1 MREVEERS
9 RRVKDIVRN
18 RNYRQA
24 VDVIEREVKRLE
36 ADDKPRARV
45 RFPRDDGDIEIDVGG
60 IVDFARSMLPKA
72 SIEAEDLQD
81 GGTRRGIKT
90 EKIGSTAR
98 GFVDL
103 DEDGN
108 PKGFGGT
115 IDSINDANVSVY
127 LGECEQ
133 SMSVTIGGKTVTFAR
148 NVCEDDKDEEEDDED
163 EEEDD
168 DRIGRSNIPG
178 LPGLPPGFTGQVC
191 MSYLQHNVINY
202 DGPLG
207 RGTTESRIEAR
218 AGSNKLDPPI
228 DSSYFD
234 WREQATKTISLKDFG
249 YTTGKILT
257 DFILKEREKYNL
269 SHHQPIIYCYYSVD
283 SAGMAPLRNRPRVY
297 HRWIKRPRWSYL
309 SYLLEYYESAFVSPE
324 FYGPNTLNPT
334 VKCYWLYEHGY
345 FVGFYGKGHPN
356 HSCKLIN
363 NYQPEPPPSLP
374 ILPDDMDKNCC
385 EELIKMTREIHKA
398 LGVRKLLEKNFQ
410 VPSNM
415 MIPEGKGNHVNKD
428 YLEIMS
434 DLFKT
439 IDNYGFDAPVTVTVQ
454 DTNKAQKGDQSIEL
468 KFSSLGAILKAQ
480 TELLI
485 ELKGDSANRLNI
497 QVRLAYMM
505 TRMYRTLA
513 KLYYRTSAI
522 LDGLGIP
529 IVSKVVTL
537 PIEFNVFGRKHW
549 GAGQGFGKDAKKGQ
563 EPKLDLNDEDTTE
576 SMLPDL
582 LEMHD
587 YEVEVDEFRA
597 KSNDLY
603 EVLIGI
609 AAKLRS

>member
-45 RFPRDDGDIEIDVGG
+45 RIPRDDGDIDIDVGG
-60 IVDFARSMLPKA
+60 MVDFARSMLPKA

-81 GGTRRGIKT
+81 GRTRRGIKT

-127 LGECEQ
+127 FGECEQ

-148 NVCEDDKDEEEDDED
+148 NVCEDDKEE
-163 EEEDD
+163 
-168 DRIGRSNIPG
+168 
-178 LPGLPPGFTGQVC
+178 
-191 MSYLQHNVINY
+191 
-202 DGPLG
+202 
-207 RGTTESRIEAR
+207 GTE
-218 AGSNKLDPPI
+218 GDKLDPSDDVDNDKPPNVEI
-228 DSSYFD
+228 PRPPAGYTGALVNVFLMKKVMYTWGFWTDLRQSG
-234 WREQATKTISLKDFG
+234 KDFLLGDKGSAMMGDDPVSSIQFIVDVVG
-249 YTTGKILT
+249 YEAIIPLGK
-257 DFILKEREKYNL
+257 
-269 SHHQPIIYCYYSVD
+269 
-283 SAGMAPLRNRPRVY
+283 APFGPLDDYVRAVRRSKGWSIQNPR
-297 HRWIKRPRWSYL
+297 
-309 SYLLEYYESAFVSPE
+309 F
-324 FYGPNTLNPT
+324 PT
-334 VKCYWLYEHGY
+334 VIKFNYGLTKAGSHSGWNAFLPSTQTRFVRFSRPFEIVSSTQRVRAAWLALSDPETGSPYSEY
-345 FVGFYGKGHPN
+345 LYLRTVFWELTYVGGSFP
-356 HSCKLIN
+356 SD

-374 ILPDDMDKNCC
+374 ILRSDMLQPSC
-385 EELIKMTREIHKA
+385 EDSTKMIREIHQA

-468 KFSSLGAILKAQ
+468 KFNSLGAILKAQ

-485 ELKGDSANRLNI
+485 
-497 QVRLAYMM
+497 
-505 TRMYRTLA
+505 
-513 KLYYRTSAI
+513 
-522 LDGLGIP
+522 
-529 IVSKVVTL
+529 
-537 PIEFNVFGRKHW
+537 
-549 GAGQGFGKDAKKGQ
+549 
-563 EPKLDLNDEDTTE
+563 
-576 SMLPDL
+576 
-582 LEMHD
+582 
-587 YEVEVDEFRA
+587 
-597 KSNDLY
+597 
-603 EVLIGI
+603 
-609 AAKLRS
+609 

>member
-9 RRVKDIVRN
+9 RRARDIVRN

-24 VDVIEREVKRLE
+24 IDVIEREVKRLE

-60 IVDFARSMLPKA
+60 IVEFAQAMKPKISA
-72 SIEAEDLQD
+72 EAEDLQD
-81 GGTRRGIKT
+81 GRTRRGIKA
-90 EKIGSTAR
+90 EKIGSTAH

-133 SMSVTIGGKTVTFAR
+133 TMSVTMFGKTVTFAR
-148 NVCEDDKDEEEDDED
+148 NVCEDDRDEEGDDNRRG
-163 EEEDD
+163 DD
-168 DRIGRSNIPG
+168 DTGASTSIGNLSVPG
-178 LPGLPPGFTGQVC
+178 PPLGFKGQLCTVYLRYIVEMGTGGTLYSEKSMLDSAASSTNSSQGAYFITGSPYGHPSKDIFITPLGETTTGGLRAMIASLREGKNLPPVGGLVHRYITVESIGIIKADAVPKIYHQWMLRYPSGSTRVEEYYMPVLVGVRDKETGK
-191 MSYLQHNVINY
+191 YI
-202 DGPLG
+202 
-207 RGTTESRIEAR
+207 
-218 AGSNKLDPPI
+218 
-228 DSSYFD
+228 
-234 WREQATKTISLKDFG
+234 FG
-249 YTTGKILT
+249 YL
-257 DFILKEREKYNL
+257 
-269 SHHQPIIYCYYSVD
+269 H
-283 SAGMAPLRNRPRVY
+283 A
-297 HRWIKRPRWSYL
+297 
-309 SYLLEYYESAFVSPE
+309 
-324 FYGPNTLNPT
+324 
-334 VKCYWLYEHGY
+334 YWLTRHSYY
-345 FVGFYGKGHPN
+345 LGFYSSNHPVYP
-356 HSCKLIN
+356 CRYVR

-374 ILPDDMDKNCC
+374 ILRDDMNKECC
-385 EELIKMTREIHKA
+385 DDLIKMTREIHKA
-398 LGVRKLLEKNFQ
+398 LGVRKLLDKSFQ
-410 VPSNM
+410 IPANM
-415 MIPEGKGNHVNKD
+415 MIPEGRGNHINKD

-454 DTNKAQKGDQSIEL
+454 DTNKAQEGDQSIEL
-468 KFSSLGAILKAQ
+468 KFNSLGAILKAQ

-497 QVRLAYMM
+497 QIRLAYIM

-529 IVSKVVTL
+529 IISKVVTL
-537 PIEFNVFGRKHW
+537 PIEFNVFGKKHW
-549 GAGQGFGKDAKKGQ
+549 GAGKGFGKDNKKGQ

-576 SMLPDL
+576 AMLPDL
-582 LEMHD
+582 LEIHD
-587 YEVEVDEFRA
+587 YEIEVDEFRA

>member
-1 MREVEERS
+1 
-9 RRVKDIVRN
+9 
-18 RNYRQA
+18 
-24 VDVIEREVKRLE
+24 
-36 ADDKPRARV
+36 
-45 RFPRDDGDIEIDVGG
+45 
-60 IVDFARSMLPKA
+60 MLPKA

-148 NVCEDDKDEEEDDED
+148 NVCEDDKDEETEGDEIETSED
-163 EEEDD
+163 ENE
-168 DRIGRSNIPG
+168 NK
-178 LPGLPPGFTGQVC
+178 PP
-191 MSYLQHNVINY
+191 
-202 DGPLG
+202 
-207 RGTTESRIEAR
+207 
-218 AGSNKLDPPI
+218 KLDIPRPPVGYEGSLGELYLVKLNAYI
-228 DSSYFD
+228 WGWSPTL
-234 WREQATKTISLKDFG
+234 TKDGRDFLAKGGGTISSKSDLIGSLEFSTYRYG
-249 YTTGKILT
+249 FESITFMGIVPAWEFRQYIVNLRRSLGLSTVNPILPVPIKSL
-257 DFILKEREKYNL
+257 FEMEYIEQNPGWYPERHSKSVSLFNR
-269 SHHQPIIYCYYSVD
+269 SHIRQPRPINTLVHSIIYNQREPETGNRISHQIYYRYISWQLD
-283 SAGMAPLRNRPRVY
+283 MRYLPFTSRP
-297 HRWIKRPRWSYL
+297 
-309 SYLLEYYESAFVSPE
+309 
-324 FYGPNTLNPT
+324 
-334 VKCYWLYEHGY
+334 
-345 FVGFYGKGHPN
+345 
-356 HSCKLIN
+356 
-363 NYQPEPPPSLP
+363 YQPEPPPSLP
-374 ILPDDMDKNCC
+374 ILRSDMLQPSC
-385 EELIKMTREIHKA
+385 EDSTKMIREIHQA
-398 LGVRKLLEKNFQ
+398 LGVRKLLDKSFQ

-415 MIPEGKGNHVNKD
+415 MIPEGKGNHANKD

>member
-36 ADDKPRARV
+36 ADDKSRVRV
-45 RFPRDDGDIEIDVGG
+45 RFPRDDGDIDIDVGG
-60 IVDFARSMLPKA
+60 MVDLAQSMLPKV
-72 SIEAEDLQD
+72 SVEVEDLQD
-81 GGTRRGIKT
+81 GRTRKGIKT
-90 EKIGSTAR
+90 EDIVTTTRA
-98 GFVDL
+98 FIDL
-103 DEDGN
+103 DEDGS
-108 PKGFGGT
+108 PKGLGGT
-115 IDSINDANVSVY
+115 IDSNNDANVSVY

-148 NVCEDDKDEEEDDED
+148 NVCEDDKDEGADGDEIETSED
-163 EEEDD
+163 EGEDK
-168 DRIGRSNIPG
+168 
-178 LPGLPPGFTGQVC
+178 PP
-191 MSYLQHNVINY
+191 
-202 DGPLG
+202 
-207 RGTTESRIEAR
+207 
-218 AGSNKLDPPI
+218 KLDIPRPPVGYRSRLGELYLTKMNVYAWGWFPTFTEAGHNFLAKRGGTILSKSGLIGSLEFATFRDGFESITSMGIVPTWETRRYFI
-228 DSSYFD
+228 DWYASRGYRAVNPLFPVGIKSLYEMEYIEQNPGWHPQRHSKTVPLFDRSYI
-234 WREQATKTISLKDFG
+234 RPP
-249 YTTGKILT
+249 
-257 DFILKEREKYNL
+257 R
-269 SHHQPIIYCYYSVD
+269 PI
-283 SAGMAPLRNRPRVY
+283 
-297 HRWIKRPRWSYL
+297 
-309 SYLLEYYESAFVSPE
+309 
-324 FYGPNTLNPT
+324 NTLVRSIIVNQIEPET
-334 VKCYWLYEHGY
+334 GNYISHQLYSKYMLWEFHLLYLPITG
-345 FVGFYGKGHPN
+345 N
-356 HSCKLIN
+356 W
-363 NYQPEPPPSLP
+363 YQPEPPPSLP
-374 ILPDDMDKNCC
+374 ILRSDMLQPSC
-385 EELIKMTREIHKA
+385 EDLTKMTREIHKA

-439 IDNYGFDAPVTVTVQ
+439 IDNYGFDAPVTVKVQ

-468 KFSSLGAILKAQ
+468 KFNSLGAILKAQ